1 MKKII
6 LCLLLF
12 VFCASNN
19 YAQEIITNESIIQMN
34 ELGFEDS
41 MIIEKINASNVKFN
55 TSITELSK
63 LNKVGISSEI
73 LGLMMKKSKH
83 NTKSKTG
90 IYYIIDN
97 DDQKRIQPSVFSN
110 SNSNATAQVLVSGYI
125 NAKTKSQ
132 LPKAKSN
139 NIIKEN
145 KPEFIFIFNTS
156 DVDNMQTNQGNQASI
171 FNWWFRTATSPNEFA
186 LVQFKVKD
194 RKNIREVVTGK
205 TSALGSTSGIDS
217 KSALPFSIEEIETNK
232 FKVTAGSLEPGEY
245 CFIYQGQV
253 PEGREN
259 QSVFDFSIE

>member
-1 MKKII
+1 
-6 LCLLLF
+6 
-12 VFCASNN
+12 
-19 YAQEIITNESIIQMN
+19 
-34 ELGFEDS
+34 
-41 MIIEKINASNVKFN
+41 
-55 TSITELSK
+55 
-63 LNKVGISSEI
+63 
-73 LGLMMKKSKH
+73 
-83 NTKSKTG
+83 
-90 IYYIIDN
+90 
-97 DDQKRIQPSVFSN
+97 
-110 SNSNATAQVLVSGYI
+110 
-125 NAKTKSQ
+125 
-132 LPKAKSN
+132 
-139 NIIKEN
+139 
-145 KPEFIFIFNTS
+145 
-156 DVDNMQTNQGNQASI
+156 MQTNQGNQASI